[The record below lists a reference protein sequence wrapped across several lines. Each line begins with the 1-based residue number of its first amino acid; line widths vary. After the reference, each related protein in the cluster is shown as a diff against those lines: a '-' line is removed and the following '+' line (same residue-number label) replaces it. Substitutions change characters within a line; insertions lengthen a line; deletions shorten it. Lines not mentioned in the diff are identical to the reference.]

1 MHSSNSSCLWSG
13 VYCPQPVLAAISHYP
28 RKSELFFFYYYFFF
42 LDCQKDI
49 QVVNAFWAT
58 CTAGRKL
65 SICEQLFHRAT
76 ISVYPSL
83 LLCWGSQRPLPSP
96 SSTLLPHSMRNCW
109 WYFRWSF
116 LKGELIHDIAKKPS
130 QVTNRIIMENI
141 YKLWLKIHMQAF
153 LFYLLFFYYI
163 PNCWILFHF
172 LYCQTEPPEF
182 SWCYS
187 HCILFRVIGIICFPV
202 QKLKTVLKCF

>member
-1 MHSSNSSCLWSG
+1 MHSEPPAVQAESWVSVSNS
-13 VYCPQPVLAAISHYP
+13 
-28 RKSELFFFYYYFFF
+28 F
-42 LDCQKDI
+42 
-49 QVVNAFWAT
+49 T
-58 CTAGRKL
+58 
-65 SICEQLFHRAT
+65 EQLFQFT
-76 ISVYPSL
+76 LLFCSVEAVRDLSL
-83 LLCWGSQRPLPSP
+83 LHPAPFYHIP
-96 SSTLLPHSMRNCW
+96 YHCW
-109 WYFRWSF
+109 WHFWWFF